1 MPAIPRIRLAFMN
14 RISGALGLVLFLLAV
29 SPEAVVSASDNK
41 QVILLHSF
49 GTEMRPWSDY
59 SQGIREEL
67 KRQSP
72 WRLDITDHSLISAR
86 HNNSNPDIPFVDYLT
101 ALFAEKPPDV
111 IVSIGAPAANFVQR
125 YRDRLFTSTPMV
137 LTTLE
142 QRRVQYVKLTQ
153 NDAVVPI
160 RINYK
165 ACLENILRVLPD
177 TKNVAVVNGT
187 SPNERFW
194 SDAIRKEATPLADR
208 VELTFWDNLSFEDI
222 LKEAARLPPHSA
234 ILWEG
239 MNVDAQG
246 VVHEGDEAFRRLH
259 AVSNAP
265 IFGYTEPLIGQGAVG
280 GPFNAVHDT
289 SLATAAAVIRIL
301 GGDRAGDIR
310 IPPLEFSTPRFDW
323 REMQRWRIAEDRLPP
338 GSEIYFRDRTSWE
351 QYRGQI
357 ALVCA
362 IILFQSAMIW
372 ALLLERRR
380 RQYFQIEASRRSAEL
395 AHLNRYSTIGELT
408 ASIAHEINQ
417 PLGAILTNAE
427 TLQLML
433 KSPAPDLRDI
443 SEVVD
448 DIHRDNKRASEVILR
463 LRNLLKKAPSKV
475 TSADLNDIVRDTVQ
489 MLSPYAAMRKCDLN
503 SVNCSE
509 RLPFKGDQV
518 QIQQILINLIVNA
531 ADAME
536 DVPRA
541 DRKITISTARDGN
554 FGEVSVS
561 DVGAGIDPDQLK
573 EIFNPFFS
581 TKPHGMG
588 MGLSIART
596 IVEAHDGRI
605 GAENKI
611 DGGATFRLRLP
622 LSGR

>member
-1 MPAIPRIRLAFMN
+1 MN
-14 RISGALGLVLFLLAV
+14 RISRIFGLALLILAI
-29 SPEAVVSASDNK
+29 SPEAVISADGNK

-67 KRQSP
+67 RRQSP
-72 WRLDITDHSLISAR
+72 WPLDITDHSLISAR
-86 HNNSNPDIPFVDYLT
+86 HNSSNPDIPFVDYLT
-101 ALFAEKPPDV
+101 ALFAAKPPDV
-111 IVSIGAPAANFVQR
+111 IVSIGAPASNFVQR
-125 YRDRLFTSTPMV
+125 YRYRLFTSTPMV

-142 QRRVQYVKLTQ
+142 QRRVQYGNLTQ

-160 RINYK
+160 EINYK
-165 ACLENILRVLPD
+165 AFIENILKVLPD

-194 SDAIRKEATPLADR
+194 SDAIRKEAMPLADR
-208 VELTFWDNLSFEDI
+208 IELTFWDNLSFEDI
-222 LKEAARLPPHSA
+222 LREAARLPPHSA

-239 MNVDAQG
+239 MNVDAAG
-246 VVHEGDEAFRRLH
+246 VVHDGDEAFKRLH
-259 AVSNAP
+259 GVSNAP
-265 IFGYTEPLIGQGAVG
+265 VFGYTEPLIGQGAVG

-289 SLATAAAVIRIL
+289 SRAAAAAVVRIL
-301 GGDRAGDIR
+301 AGEKAGDIR
-310 IPPLEFSTPRFDW
+310 IPALPFSTPRFDW
-323 REMQRWRIAEDRLPP
+323 REMQRWRIGEDRLPP
-338 GSEIYFRDRTSWE
+338 GSEIYFRDPTPWE
-351 QYRGQI
+351 RYRWQI

-362 IILFQSAMIW
+362 IILIQGGMISG
-372 ALLLERRR
+372 LLFERRR
-380 RQYFQIEASRRSAEL
+380 RQHFQVEASRRSAEL
-395 AHLNRYSTIGELT
+395 AHLNRYSTAGELT

-433 KSPAPDLRDI
+433 KSPAPDLRQI
-443 SEVVD
+443 NEVVD
-448 DIHRDNKRASEVILR
+448 DIHRDDKRASEVILR
-463 LRNLLKKAPSKV
+463 LRNMLKKAPSIV
-475 TSADLNDIVRDTVQ
+475 TSADLNDIVRDVVQ

-509 RLPFKGDQV
+509 PLPIKGDKI
-518 QIQQILINLIVNA
+518 QIQQVLVNLIVNA

-541 DRKITISTARDGN
+541 DRTITISTTRDGN
-554 FGEVSVS
+554 FGEASVS
-561 DVGAGIDPDQLK
+561 DVGPGIDPDQLK
-573 EIFNPFFS
+573 ELFNPFFS

-596 IVEAHDGRI
+596 IVEAHNGRI

-611 DGGATFRLRLP
+611 GGGAAFRLRLP